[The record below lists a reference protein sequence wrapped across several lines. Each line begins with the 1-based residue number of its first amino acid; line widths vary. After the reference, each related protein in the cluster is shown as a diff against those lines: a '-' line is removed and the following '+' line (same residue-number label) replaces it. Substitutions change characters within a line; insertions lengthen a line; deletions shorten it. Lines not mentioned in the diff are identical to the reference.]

1 MQAQDVITQLYTNMP
16 RFNSNFSVLLSDF
29 SIGVSGTTVT
39 VTTTSPHGLTTG
51 NAVVVAN
58 MPTKTQIASFDLDDL
73 NDILTVT
80 TVTNHDLTEGFFE
93 TVELVD
99 STNANLNG
107 TFELLS
113 VPNRRTFTVVF
124 TESDI
129 SSPGTVNLL
138 ENRSF
143 GSINGTHQI
152 TVIDTTNFTYE
163 LVTPSTPTESTK
175 GTISTGVRISGGS
188 DIERITEN
196 YTFQTQ
202 NDDLWGFVVTESAIS
217 NKDRNV
223 TNDATLNQGGLNDW
237 NVLYIESFTF
247 YVFVPTDNDITG
259 RRAKDLCDTI
269 KPDLFNSVLGVNF
282 PSGFHSENVSPIY
295 PLGDEFFGYFG
306 AYYIHSYRF
315 EQISR
320 ITTDDLTNYDANV
333 SFRDIDFTIRD
344 VIQGSTDIEFT
355 GSVDLDDEPL

>member
-1 MQAQDVITQLYTNMP
+1 MQAQDVITQLYTCMP

-29 SIGVSGTTVT
+29 SIGVAGTTVT

-51 NAVVVAN
+51 NAVVAAN
-58 MPTKTQIASFDLDDL
+58 MPTKTEIATFDLDDL
-73 NDILTVT
+73 NDILTIT
-80 TVTNHDLTEGFFE
+80 TVTNHDLTEEFFD
-93 TVELVD
+93 TVEIVD

-107 TFELLS
+107 TFELLT
-113 VPNRRTFTVVF
+113 VPNRRTFTVRF
-124 TESDI
+124 TGTDI
-129 SSPGTVNLL
+129 SSPGTANLL

-143 GSINGTHQI
+143 GSINGTYQI
-152 TVIDTTNFTYE
+152 TVVDTTNFTYE
-163 LVTPSTPTESTK
+163 IPFASSDTEADK
-175 GTISTGVRISGGS
+175 GTISTGIRISGGS

-196 YTFQTQ
+196 YTLQTQ
-202 NDDLWGFVVTESAIS
+202 NEDLWGFVVTESSIS

-237 NVLYIESFTF
+237 NVLYLETFTF

-259 RRAKDLCDTI
+259 RRAKDLCDKI
-269 KPDLFNSVLGVNF
+269 KPDIYNCVLGVEF
-282 PSGFHSENVSPIY
+282 PSGFSSDNVSPIY

-320 ITTDDLTNYDANV
+320 ITTADITNYDANV
-333 SFRDIDFTIRD
+333 SFRDIDFSITD
-344 VIQGSTDIEFT
+344 VIEGSSDIEFS